1 MTSGELMEPDH
12 EARME
17 IGCPSCLNAI
27 ASSVY
32 YVRRNSVIRCP
43 VCGMSVALGTRTVQ
57 DAAEAA
63 EEAWLDERR

>member
-1 MTSGELMEPDH
+1 MEPDH